1 MQKKQILIWTIAGVL
16 ALAVLT
22 AGILMAVFRHPAPEE
37 PGTGTGEATE
47 ERSEP
52 VSDAETEPGTAEE
65 PSGETEP
72 VSEQESESATDP
84 ETEPATGLA
93 ALFPDAASYG
103 VTDAEIR
110 DRILVLTC
118 RTEGEAEM
126 TREDLKDLMK
136 LYLAVAELDPQDRY
150 TRVSV
155 TVRNAQGNT
164 VYDDTRRLPVP
175 DPGRM
180 PIEEVNLET
189 VRAGINDRVAAF
201 FTYSCKEVSLGE
213 FEGIPIVN
221 VTIQSTNTML
231 LPVLLASGLTG
242 NIVLDTLGYYEV
254 AFSNVQLV
262 DANSGEILVWVI
274 AQEDWDLALIWLAPQ
289 FR

>member
-1 MQKKQILIWTIAGVL
+1 MQKKPILIWTIAGAL

-72 VSEQESESATDP
+72 VSE
-84 ETEPATGLA
+84 PATGPA

-110 DRILVLTC
+110 DRILYLTC
-118 RTEGEAEM
+118 RTGGEAEM
-126 TREDLKDLMK
+126 TREDLKELMK
-136 LYLAVAELDPQDRY
+136 LYLAVAQLDPQDRY
-150 TRVSV
+150 SRVSV
-155 TVRNAQGNT
+155 TVRSAQGNP
-164 VYDDTRRLPVP
+164 VYEDTRRLPVP

-201 FTYSCKEVSLGE
+201 FTYSCQEVSLGE
-213 FEGIPIVN
+213 FEGLPIVN
-221 VTIQSTNTML
+221 VTISSTNTML
-231 LPVLLASGLTG
+231 LPLLLSSGLTG

-254 AFSNVQLV
+254 AFSTVQLV
-262 DANSGEILVWVI
+262 DENSGEILVWVI